1 MSIKTNFHTTEELLI
16 AREKLHELID
26 YFWQVLPNTRTEV
39 YQKVGQILNTT
50 DTHVSDMSISKI
62 KRVAKAF
69 QTELESLAPCS
80 SCKYRKKTKY
90 GVVRCLHEK
99 MNGAF
104 WLNRSQDR
112 CKHYVPIHLP
122 AKRSVQP
129 GS

>member
-1 MSIKTNFHTTEELLI
+1 MSIQTNFHTTEELLI

-50 DTHVSDMSISKI
+50 NTHVSDMSISQI
-62 KRVAKAF
+62 KKVAKAF
-69 QTELESLAPCS
+69 QTELEDLASCS

-90 GVVRCLHEK
+90 GVIRCLHEK

-104 WLNRSQDR
+104 WLNHSQDR
-112 CKHYVPIHLP
+112 CKYHVPIHLP
-122 AKRSVQP
+122 AKRSV
-129 GS
+129 